1 VVRPEFQVSRKLTWH
16 VKPRQAPYRQGVL
29 LPMEGNW
36 PSHHHDVNPSSLK
49 GSLQGPKPPVD
60 CCQMD
65 GPGTNLG
72 TGCSTSLR
80 LEGHAGTTPAR
91 TFPGDGVDKQK
102 DDKKKPYSW
111 KRKEE
116 EEEKGKREKTGRRV
130 TAEDTST
137 SQTTIQP
144 QSPAP
149 ALWRACPL
157 PLPGSGATGNSS
169 VHAAPSGSGQDAE
182 VGIQH

>member
-1 VVRPEFQVSRKLTWH
+1 
-16 VKPRQAPYRQGVL
+16 
-29 LPMEGNW
+29 MEGNW

-91 TFPGDGVDKQK
+91 TFPGDGADKQK

-116 EEEKGKREKTGRRV
+116 EEEEKGKGKRQE
-130 TAEDTST
+130 E
-137 SQTTIQP
+137 
-144 QSPAP
+144 
-149 ALWRACPL
+149 
-157 PLPGSGATGNSS
+157 
-169 VHAAPSGSGQDAE
+169 E
-182 VGIQH
+182 